1 MLIQNPKVTMV
12 IMAFMATTPISIMLK
27 NTSMNPM
34 IIKKKISLIITII
47 LINGCS
53 LSPGMHMETKS
64 TWLDESK
71 YVSIDSIE
79 EPIKLIRI
87 SETVD
92 LSYENNYLYKIGV
105 GDQIAVTVW
114 GLPEIFPITNIGPDQ
129 NLRRVDANGNLFFP
143 YIGLVEAAGKTQDEL
158 RNNMTSR
165 LAEYFTDP
173 QVDVTIARFNSQ
185 QVFVLGE
192 VTKPTKLNI
201 TDIPISL
208 SKAIGESF
216 GLNTNTAAASEVF
229 IIRQNAVGEDPLIF
243 YANLKNPSSF
253 IEAGNFYL
261 KNNDIVYV
269 NASGTTRWNKV
280 ISQFFPFSTFLNS
293 IENLTSD

>member
-1 MLIQNPKVTMV
+1 MHIQNRKVTMV

-92 LSYENNYLYKIGV
+92 LSYENNYQYKIGV
-105 GDQIAVTVW
+105 GDQISVTVW

>member
-1 MLIQNPKVTMV
+1 MD
-12 IMAFMATTPISIMLK
+12 S
-27 NTSMNPM
+27 
-34 IIKKKISLIITII
+34 IKK
-47 LINGCS
+47 N
-53 LSPGMHMETKS
+53 
-64 TWLDESK
+64 
-71 YVSIDSIE
+71 V
-79 EPIKLIRI
+79 KLIGI
-87 SETVD
+87 SETTD
-92 LSYENNYLYKIGV
+92 SSYKNDYFYKIGV
-105 GDQIAVTVW
+105 GDQIAVTIW
-114 GLPEIFPITNIGPDQ
+114 GLPDLFPVNNISADLT
-129 NLRRVDANGNLFFP
+129 LRRVDANGNIFFP
-143 YIGLVEAAGKTQDEL
+143 FAGLIEAEGKTQDEL
-158 RNNMTSR
+158 RNNLTDS
-165 LAEYFTDP
+165 LSEYFTDP

-192 VTKPTKLNI
+192 VTRPKKINI

-229 IIRQNAVGEDPLIF
+229 IIRQNLVGGDPLIF
-243 YANLKNPSSF
+243 HANLKNPSSF

-293 IENLTSD
+293 IDNLTSD